1 MYQLFRKYSINFKN
15 KFESKIKN
23 FDPLI
28 CISDFDPIFSKKDK
42 KKYNFGNGNWKI
54 TSKIENIWIKNQ

>member
-28 CISDFDPIFSKKDK
+28 CISDFDPIFFKKDK
-42 KKYNFGNGNWKI
+42 KKYNFGNGN
-54 TSKIENIWIKNQ
+54 